1 MSKSVVYT
9 KTSNDSKENNRAMY
23 GSETVDE
30 PYLSRGDKSVFVA
43 LLGAKSSK
51 LNRFY
56 YLNDDLGLYRIT
68 SNPTIKM
75 TESAGFWANCGG
87 RDALVRKCI
96 TSSVHNDPAT
106 IRLSTSPR
114 LAFEGRA
121 SCKLMAERGLEWHNV
136 ARAHR
141 NPQGAVI
148 NLLGALPLNWKG
160 VNFGKLLASV
170 IPDGKSASMAV
181 IACHMAYGVP
191 SGTEEVLGPEFKR
204 ALIERET
211 VKSSVSDNPFSV
223 SAVASG
229 SMFFGDK
236 SVEAGHLMQS
246 VGDENQPIVFS
257 VKNTRIPLWINN
269 SSQSSKGHMDDF
281 AYGWLSWTKI
291 DLKAMPDKE
300 TKHTEEVPYRIWEL
314 D

>member
-1 MSKSVVYT
+1 
-9 KTSNDSKENNRAMY
+9 
-23 GSETVDE
+23 
-30 PYLSRGDKSVFVA
+30 
-43 LLGAKSSK
+43 
-51 LNRFY
+51 
-56 YLNDDLGLYRIT
+56 
-68 SNPTIKM
+68 
-75 TESAGFWANCGG
+75 
-87 RDALVRKCI
+87 
-96 TSSVHNDPAT
+96 
-106 IRLSTSPR
+106 
-114 LAFEGRA
+114 
-121 SCKLMAERGLEWHNV
+121 
-136 ARAHR
+136 
-141 NPQGAVI
+141 
-148 NLLGALPLNWKG
+148 
-160 VNFGKLLASV
+160 
-170 IPDGKSASMAV
+170 
-181 IACHMAYGVP
+181 
-191 SGTEEVLGPEFKR
+191 
-204 ALIERET
+204 LIERET